1 MGAFSEGVETK
12 EWGRMPRIRQRSQGT
27 VRVGEDSSGA
37 ACGLG
42 LCLAD
47 TYVACIGGCLLH
59 TQNFPGKL
67 LRGEVHAVGPG
78 LDSLVSALGPRELL

>member
-27 VRVGEDSSGA
+27 VRVGEGSSGA

-42 LCLAD
+42 LCLPD
-47 TYVACIGGCLLH
+47 T
-59 TQNFPGKL
+59 
-67 LRGEVHAVGPG
+67 
-78 LDSLVSALGPRELL
+78 